1 LSAADSVL
9 DRLSALTPEQRA
21 LFEALRRR
29 QQAGVAPH
37 APQPPPVPR
46 VTGDDRKGP
55 AAGDWPLSIDQERL
69 WRLHQDNPGLVSWNV
84 DAASRLRGELEVPA
98 LEAALREIVRRHA
111 ALRTSFPLIDGRPVQ
126 RVAERIPLVLA
137 QIDLTSLPARP
148 SEWREA
154 EGHRALFDRTRA
166 VFDLE
171 RGPLV
176 RATLVRLAEGDH
188 LCLLTL
194 HHTVTDWITFQIV
207 MQELMVLYEA
217 TRAGLASPLPEPAL
231 QFPDYAV
238 WERQWLSGEILAGY
252 TEFWRRELAGFP
264 LVLDLPGD
272 RPRPAVQS
280 QRGGMIPFSTGPEPA
295 HRLRALARR
304 EGVTPFMALLAL
316 VDALLF
322 LLTGR
327 EKLVVGS
334 NSANR
339 PRPELEAVSGLFLTQ
354 VPFPVDLAG
363 DPTFRELLARVKK
376 ASILAYSHQ
385 NMPFDELVTAL
396 EIAPDPSRFPVVQVL
411 LLVLEGQS
419 RADAGSLDSAAVPL
433 YDGNSRWDLML
444 GLYNYDDLGF
454 SGPVEFNADILDGA
468 TVERW
473 LTLFRRI
480 LDRVTAEPEV
490 RLSGL
495 PSLAEVA

>member
-1 LSAADSVL
+1 LTVV

-21 LFEALRRR
+21 LFEALRRK
-29 QQAGVAPH
+29 QQTAGP
-37 APQPPPVPR
+37 PSPPPVSR
-46 VTGDDRKGP
+46 VTSAT

-69 WRLHQDNPGLVSWNV
+69 WRLHRDNPGLVSWNV
-84 DAASRLRGELEVPA
+84 DATSRLRGDLDVAA
-98 LEAALREIVRRHA
+98 LERALQEVVRRHA
-111 ALRTSFPLIDGRPVQ
+111 VLRASFPLVDGRPVQ
-126 RVAERIPLVLA
+126 RVAERIAVPWAL
-137 QIDLTSLPARP
+137 IDVSALPA
-148 SEWREA
+148 EHREA
-154 EGHRALFDRTRA
+154 EGLRALFDRTRA

-176 RATLVRLAEGDH
+176 RATLVRLDPGDH
-188 LCLLTL
+188 FCLLTL
-194 HHTVTDWITFQIV
+194 HHTVTDWITFQVV
-207 MQELMVLYEA
+207 MQELMVLYDA
-217 TRAGLASPLPEPAL
+217 ARSGVASPLPEPGL

-238 WERQWLSGEILAGY
+238 WEQQWWSGEILTDY

-280 QRGGMIPFSTGPEPA
+280 QRGGMIPFSTGPEAA

-322 LLTGR
+322 RLTGR
-327 EKLVVGS
+327 DKLVVGS

-339 PRPELEAVSGLFLTQ
+339 PRPELEAVAGFFLTQ
-354 VPFPVDLAG
+354 VPFPVDLGG

-376 ASILAYSHQ
+376 ASVLAYSHQ
-385 NMPFDELVTAL
+385 NMPFDQLVKTAL
-396 EIAPDPSRFPVVQVL
+396 GIAPDPSRFPVVQVL

-419 RADAGSLDSAAVPL
+419 HTSASSLDSAAVPL
-433 YDGNSRWDLML
+433 YDGNSRWDLL
-444 GLYNYDDLGF
+444 FGLYNYEDLGF
-454 SGPVEFNADILDGA
+454 SGSVEFNADILDEA

-473 LTLFRRI
+473 LALFRCI
-480 LDRVTAEPEV
+480 LDRVTAEPEI
-490 RLSGL
+490 RLSQL
-495 PSLAEVA
+495 PGLAEVAA